1 MISYPNLQQYTQGY
15 QNNYNQYQNNY
26 NQVNYNQSMQQN
38 YNNYSTNIFPQQNYQ
53 NNTNINNT
61 NIFNNLGGYQ
71 MIQQPMVMQQPMMIQ
86 QQPMMIQQPMVMQQP
101 MMIQQQPMMIQQQPM
116 MIQQQQM
123 IMPQQQQSDSS
134 GFMQQLIMM
143 LLPMLLGSNEPVV
156 EDEVIEETEVTSSVW
171 GDPHYT
177 GTGADG
183 KTAINFTHNGTT
195 GDTYNVFE
203 GDGYRIEGK
212 YGSNGGI
219 NYITDTKIK
228 AGADTIEH
236 NAKGETRING
246 KIIKDGKTV
255 KLNDGT
261 KVIVKGS
268 TMTLETKDGNS
279 KVDILSPDNGVSLTV
294 NPDGDF
300 SGLNG
305 IMGTAIN
312 ENRNLSEEEA
322 NKFDIT
328 TKNKTEKK

>member
-1 MISYPNLQQYTQGY
+1 
-15 QNNYNQYQNNY
+15 
-26 NQVNYNQSMQQN
+26 
-38 YNNYSTNIFPQQNYQ
+38 
-53 NNTNINNT
+53 
-61 NIFNNLGGYQ
+61 
-71 MIQQPMVMQQPMMIQ
+71 
-86 QQPMMIQQPMVMQQP
+86 
-101 MMIQQQPMMIQQQPM
+101 
-116 MIQQQQM
+116 
-123 IMPQQQQSDSS
+123 
-134 GFMQQLIMM
+134 
-143 LLPMLLGSNEPVV
+143 MLLGSNEPVV

>member
-1 MISYPNLQQYTQGY
+1 MINYPNAQQYNQGY
-15 QNNYNQYQNNY
+15 QNNYNRYQNNY
-26 NQVNYNQSMQQN
+26 NRYQNNYNQSMQQN
-38 YNNYSTNIFPQQNYQ
+38 YNNYSTSIYPQSNYL
-53 NNTNINNT
+53 NTTNINNT
-61 NIFNNLGGYQ
+61 NIFNNYGGYQ
-71 MIQQPMVMQQPMMIQ
+71 MIQQPMVMQQPMM
-86 QQPMMIQQPMVMQQP
+86 V
-101 MMIQQQPMMIQQQPM
+101 
-116 MIQQQQM
+116 QQQQ
-123 IMPQQQQSDSS
+123 DNSS
-134 GFMQQLIMM
+134 AFMQQLV
-143 LLPMLLGSNEPVV
+143 LLLLSTLLQPPVV
-156 EDEVIEETEVTSSVW
+156 EEVIEEETEVTSSVW

-203 GDGYRIEGK
+203 GDGYKIEGK

-228 AGADTIEH
+228 AGADIIEH

-261 KVIVKGS
+261 KVIVKGT

-294 NPDGDF
+294 NPNGDF

-305 IMGTAIN
+305 IMGTAIK

-322 NKFDIT
+322 NKFDLT
-328 TKNKTEKK
+328 TKNKKAN